1 MIPLEQIG
9 YLQDDYQPASY
20 ERSPSTKVRG
30 SKASIPPPNGTA
42 AVGGG
47 AEAGEWE
54 EDDRV
59 EEGFQQ
65 DDYSAQDGGGYS
77 CKSFS
82 LVPSGWIRTKISV
95 LMCLLRNSF

>member
-20 ERSPSTKVRG
+20 ERSPSTKARG
-30 SKASIPPPNGTA
+30 SKASIPPPPNGMA
-42 AVGGG
+42 AMGGG
-47 AEAGEWE
+47 DDAEVGEWE

-65 DDYSAQDGGGYS
+65 DDYSAQDGGEYS
-77 CKSFS
+77 CEFSRRVHQKGPSFEYFC
-82 LVPSGWIRTKISV
+82 VH
-95 LMCLLRNSF
+95 C